1 MTSPARKHFYD
12 EPLRH
17 TYTLLRRREF
27 RNRNG
32 NAMTKSIRALAVIGL
47 FSANLAILPAAS
59 RADIAA
65 PYTGTIEMKT
75 AKTYSA
81 LVKSL
86 TAAIKAN
93 KMGLVAKA
101 SATVGA
107 KSIGKT
113 IPGNMVIMVYRP
125 DFAIRMLKASV
136 PAGIEAPIRYY
147 ITENPATGKAT
158 LTYRTPSSVFNPYKN
173 AALDAMAKE
182 LDVIFAKIA
191 RDATK

>member
-1 MTSPARKHFYD
+1 MITRTFK
-12 EPLRH
+12 
-17 TYTLLRRREF
+17 
-27 RNRNG
+27 
-32 NAMTKSIRALAVIGL
+32 ALAVIGVL
-47 FSANLAILPAAS
+47 GAGALSLPSTAN
-59 RADIAA
+59 ADVAA
-65 PYTGTIEMKT
+65 PYPGTIEMKT
-75 AKTYSA
+75 AKTYGA
-81 LVKSL
+81 LVKDL

-125 DFAIRMLKASV
+125 DFAIRMLKASI

-147 ITENPATGKAT
+147 ITEDPATGKAT

-173 AALDAMAKE
+173 AELDAMAKE

-191 RDATK
+191 SDATK

>member
-1 MTSPARKHFYD
+1 MTSSI
-12 EPLRH
+12 LR
-17 TYTLLRRREF
+17 TFTRNCVVISLLTL
-27 RNRNG
+27 
-32 NAMTKSIRALAVIGL
+32 A
-47 FSANLAILPAAS
+47 PAAV
-59 RADIAA
+59 RADVAA
-65 PYTGTIEMKT
+65 PYPGTHVIETSKP
-75 AKTYSA
+75 YGA

-136 PAGIEAPIRYY
+136 PAGIEAPIRFY
-147 ITENPATGKAT
+147 IAENPATGKAS

-173 AALDAMAKE
+173 TELDKMAAE
-182 LDVIFAKIA
+182 LDVIFAQIA
-191 RDATK
+191 ADATK

>member
-1 MTSPARKHFYD
+1 
-12 EPLRH
+12 
-17 TYTLLRRREF
+17 
-27 RNRNG
+27 
-32 NAMTKSIRALAVIGL
+32 MTKALRALAVAGIVTAGL
-47 FSANLAILPAAS
+47 ITLPVAGK
-59 RADIAA
+59 ADVAA
-65 PYTGTIEMKT
+65 PYPGTIEMKT
-75 AKTYSA
+75 AKSYGA

-86 TAAIKAN
+86 TAAIKMN

-147 ITENPATGKAT
+147 ITEDPATGKAT

-173 AALDAMAKE
+173 AELDAMAKE

-191 RDATK
+191 SDAVK